1 MSGWYPDP
9 TGRFEYRYHNDR
21 VWTADVASGGRRFV
35 DQLPVP
41 PSGPPAERGGN
52 GLAVAGMVCGVVA
65 VVIAWVPFVAV
76 LGLITATVGLALSIP
91 GLARSRETGGR
102 RAFAIA
108 GIVTSACALVL
119 GVLGV
124 VLTVALMRAI
134 DRFDD
139 PGPYDARLTTCT
151 AQGGEIVATGQLEN
165 LGDDTQTYSVLVRLA
180 PDALER
186 VVVEDVP
193 AGATADF
200 EAQERSFTGGEPEC
214 RILAV
219 DGPPPFGLPAD
230 LFE

>member
-1 MSGWYPDP
+1 VSGWYPDP

-21 VWTADVASGGRRFV
+21 EWTADVASGGRRFV
-35 DQLPVP
+35 DPLPATP
-41 PSGPPAERGGN
+41 APAEPGGN

-76 LGLITATVGLALSIP
+76 LGLITALVGLALSIP
-91 GLARSRETGGR
+91 GLARSRRTGSR

-108 GIVTSACALVL
+108 GIITSACALVL

-124 VLTVALMRAI
+124 VLTVALVRAI

-139 PGPYDARLTTCT
+139 PGPYDARLTACT
-151 AQGGEIVATGQLEN
+151 AEGREIVATGQVEN
-165 LGDDTQTYSVLVRLA
+165 LGNDTQTYSVLVRLS
-180 PDALER
+180 PDAVER

-200 EAQERSFTGGEPEC
+200 EARERAAVDDEPDC

-219 DGPPPFGLPAD
+219 DGPPPFGLDPE